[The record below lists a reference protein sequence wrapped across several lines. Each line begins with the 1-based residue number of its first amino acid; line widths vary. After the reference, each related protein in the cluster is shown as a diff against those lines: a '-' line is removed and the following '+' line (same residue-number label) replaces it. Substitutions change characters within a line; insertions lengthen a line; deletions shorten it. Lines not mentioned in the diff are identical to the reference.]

1 MSVISPSKL
10 TKVASAFALL
20 STSDLGN
27 QSPGIANA
35 IELMSGVESNGMIRM
50 EVEKVP
56 LQFTQVSAESSA
68 AIGEGKARVDLA
80 NNWNYGYIGEFHL
93 GSGTPQKIRAMFDTG
108 SANSWIRSTEANSQ
122 KNPRE
127 V

>member
-1 MSVISPSKL
+1 
-10 TKVASAFALL
+10 
-20 STSDLGN
+20 
-27 QSPGIANA
+27 
-35 IELMSGVESNGMIRM
+35 M

-108 SANSWIRSTEANSQ
+108 SANSWIRSTEANSR
-122 KNPRE
+122 KDPRE

>member
-1 MSVISPSKL
+1 
-10 TKVASAFALL
+10 
-20 STSDLGN
+20 
-27 QSPGIANA
+27 
-35 IELMSGVESNGMIRM
+35 MIRM

-108 SANSWIRSTEANSQ
+108 SANSWIRSTEANSR
-122 KNPRE
+122 KDPRE
-127 V
+127 VQNTCPFDHHSSPTWQEPDDNDK

>member
-10 TKVASAFALL
+10 TKVATAFALL
-20 STSDLGN
+20 SVSELGN
-27 QSPGIANA
+27 QSPGIATA

-68 AIGEGKARVDLA
+68 AIGDGMARVDLA

-108 SANSWIRSTEANSQ
+108 SANSWIRSTEANSR
-122 KNPRE
+122 KDPRE